1 MATPANNKYA
11 KWKSH
16 QEAIL
21 VATLTEQKQISNW
34 GDNNPKKTAYM
45 ACEAALAGTEGI
57 DGGPSKSH
65 LVIKNKW
72 QRVRVFFMNICV
84 YIDLAI
90 DEKGL
95 QHHQIYEGT
104 IWVRMD

>member
-21 VATLTEQKQISNW
+21 VAILMEQKRIGNW
-34 GDNNPKKTAYM
+34 GDNNPKKTTYT
-45 ACEAALAGTEGI
+45 ACEAALTGTEGK
-57 DGGPSKSH
+57 DGGPPKSH

-72 QRVRVFFMNICV
+72 QCVHVF
-84 YIDLAI
+84 
-90 DEKGL
+90 
-95 QHHQIYEGT
+95 
-104 IWVRMD
+104 